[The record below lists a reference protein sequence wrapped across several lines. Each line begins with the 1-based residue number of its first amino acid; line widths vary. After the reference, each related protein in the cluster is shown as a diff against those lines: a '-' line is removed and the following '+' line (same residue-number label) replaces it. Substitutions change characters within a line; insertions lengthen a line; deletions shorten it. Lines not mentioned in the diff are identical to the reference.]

1 MVDLLW
7 DHPWD
12 HPPGA
17 WDVIDVYVGF
27 GTYIIVGRS
36 PHCNIVI
43 DHPSVSGR
51 HLVITF
57 SSNIRFRLLD
67 MRSTNGTWFWTRHGR
82 WKRVPRHGF
91 AARWGGVCQTRPH
104 APHPARIASLWALGL
119 SLCICILTATRR
131 TICILSQSVGRG
143 PGGHMS
149 QTPDSN

>member
-17 WDVIDVYVGF
+17 WNVIDVYVGF

-91 AARWGGVCQTRPH
+91 AARWGGM
-104 APHPARIASLWALGL
+104 SD
-119 SLCICILTATRR
+119 SATRA
-131 TICILSQSVGRG
+131 TSCTYCLSMGAWSKPVHLHPHSHTTYHLHPFPKRRAR
-143 PGGHMS
+143 PRRPYVAD
-149 QTPDSN
+149 T